1 MKKMKK
7 RLISLALVLVLLLAA
22 APGAYALAPLPGGT
36 IEPTVYTCNDVKCG
50 VGDIAII
57 SVTAQSPDGG
67 TLSYQWYRSLDGTNM
82 GGTMILNATSS
93 NYYADTS
100 SEGTN
105 YYFCVVTNSSI
116 NGSASVISSP
126 IAVTVENNEPVIEGI
141 GVLTLPIKTQY
152 KEGDRL
158 ETDGLSIRV
167 YTNQGYYDVSAG
179 LEVSPAV
186 LGVSGTQ
193 TITVKYQGKSC
204 TFTVE
209 VEADKEVV
217 QSISISSLPA
227 KTSYTVD
234 ERLDTTGLSIRV
246 VTNKQVKDI
255 TEGFTCTPM
264 VFSTSGSQ
272 TVTVNFQGKST
283 TFTVQVAERSTPSP
297 SPTATASPSPTA
309 TVSPSPS
316 ASADVSPSPSPTHTV
331 TVHEPH
337 ETSAGS
343 AFLQIVLLL
352 ALLGLV
358 GLGAYVYTVQRKN
371 RK

>member
-1 MKKMKK
+1 MKK

-36 IEPTVYTCNDVKCG
+36 TEPIVYTCADIKCNL
-50 VGDIAII
+50 GDTAII

-100 SEGTN
+100 QQGTN

-141 GVLTLPIKTQY
+141 GVLTLPTKTQY

-158 ETDGLSIRV
+158 VTDGLSIRV
-167 YTNQGYYDVSAG
+167 YTNQGYYDVTGG
-179 LEVSPAV
+179 LEVSPAM
-186 LGVSGTQ
+186 LTISGTQ
-193 TITVKYQGKSC
+193 TITVRYQGKSC

-209 VEADKEVV
+209 VEPEKEVV

-227 KTSYTVD
+227 KTSYTVGD
-234 ERLDTTGLSIRV
+234 RLDTTGLSIRV
-246 VTNKQVKDI
+246 VTNKQVTDV

-264 VFSTSGSQ
+264 VFSTAGSQ
-272 TVTVNFQGKST
+272 QVKVIYGTVST
-283 TFTVQVAERSTPSP
+283 TFDVQVAERATPTPSATPSASP
-297 SPTATASPSPTA
+297 SPTATASPSA
-309 TVSPSPS
+309 SPNSS
-316 ASADVSPSPSPTHTV
+316 ASPSPTHTA

-337 ETSAGS
+337 ETNAGS
-343 AFLQIVLLL
+343 AFLQIVLML

-358 GLGAYVYTVQRKN
+358 GIGAYVYTVQRKN